1 MKITG
6 KIIATLAIM
15 VIAFLT
21 VSCAQVTEEEKT
33 TAREIT
39 INLLEGIR
47 QNNYDQF
54 SRDFNADMNQA
65 MDHEAFS
72 ELRTMLI
79 EKIGEDRHLELTKTQ
94 KTSSQGMDLVISS
107 YKINYTLSADPV
119 DFTIYTYDDND
130 KTLIAG
136 FSFEADAL
144 E

>member
-79 EKIGEDRHLELTKTQ
+79 EKIGEDQQLELTKTQ

-107 YKINYTLSADPV
+107 YKINYILSADPV
-119 DFTIYTYDDND
+119 DLTIYTYDDND

>member
-79 EKIGEDRHLELTKTQ
+79 EKIGEDQQLELTKTQ

-107 YKINYTLSADPV
+107 YKINYTLSTDPV

-136 FSFEADAL
+136 FSFEAEAL